1 MIRAIVS
8 GVLTRQ
14 AEERL
19 SKTGRPYL
27 KATVR
32 DGSGDGAR
40 WVVAFVFNDAV
51 REAISGMAAGE
62 AIAVAGEIDA
72 EIFTPEAGPA
82 RISWSIKVDGVLSA
96 PAHNL
101 TGKRPTP
108 ARGNEAPQS
117 QNSLERDGMTRS
129 TTSSPFDVLL
139 AYKQEDAMFVCKG
152 CGRELDADQFYRHA
166 EMANGHLSFC
176 KDCVKARIRAYREA
190 NIESLRAY
198 DRWRGDLPHR
208 KTAVAARRKAPYA
221 WPNKR
226 EWREQ
231 NPEKY
236 RAHIAAQ
243 RIPRPEAC
251 QQCGASGKLHRHH
264 PDYSKPKLVEFLCSS
279 RHGRRHREERNLP
292 RAAVIPGSRP
302 RKKAS

>member
-19 SKTGRPYL
+19 SKTGKPYL
-27 KATVR
+27 KATIR

-40 WVVAFVFNDAV
+40 WVAAFVFNDAV

-96 PAHNL
+96 Q
-101 TGKRPTP
+101 TGARKRSAAEPEQP
-108 ARGNEAPQS
+108 REG
-117 QNSLERDGMTRS
+117 RDDPIDDVRS
-129 TTSSPFDVLL
+129 RSDVLL

-166 EMANGHLSFC
+166 EMANGHLSSC

-279 RHGRRHREERNLP
+279 CHGRRHREERNLP

-302 RKKAS
+302 RKKAAS